1 METQKHINSLERDN
15 SILKIVGKNI
25 DNLQLLK
32 ELVDTLMSRIEK
44 LEKNKLDKPKDGYV
58 VKTERVELFDE

>member
-1 METQKHINSLERDN
+1 MDTQKNINSLERDN
-15 SILKIVGKNI
+15 SILKLVGKNL

-32 ELVDTLMSRIEK
+32 ELVDTLMGRIEK

>member
-1 METQKHINSLERDN
+1 MDIKTNKESIDRDTK
-15 SILKIVGKNI
+15 ILKVIGGNM
-25 DNLQLLK
+25 DNLALLK
-32 ELVDTLMSRIEK
+32 DIVFKLISRVEK

>member
-1 METQKHINSLERDN
+1 MDIKTNKESIDRDAK
-15 SILKIVGKNI
+15 ILKVIGGNM
-25 DNLQLLK
+25 DNLALLK
-32 ELVDTLMSRIEK
+32 DIVFKLISRVEK

>member
-1 METQKHINSLERDN
+1 M
-15 SILKIVGKNI
+15 G
-25 DNLQLLK
+25 
-32 ELVDTLMSRIEK
+32 RIEK

>member
-1 METQKHINSLERDN
+1 MDIKTNKESLDRDTK
-15 SILKIVGKNI
+15 ILKVIGGNM
-25 DNLQLLK
+25 DNLALLK
-32 ELVDTLMSRIEK
+32 DIVFKLISRVEK